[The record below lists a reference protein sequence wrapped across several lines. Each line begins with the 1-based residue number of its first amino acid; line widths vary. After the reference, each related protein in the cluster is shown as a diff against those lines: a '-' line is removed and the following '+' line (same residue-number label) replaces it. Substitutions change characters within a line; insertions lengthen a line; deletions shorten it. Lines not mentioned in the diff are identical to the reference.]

1 MTTSSKAQ
9 TYAGVV
15 FEAALED
22 WLGSLRDVGVAIDRS
37 PGLQTKLASA
47 SIPFPEKQ
55 EVLAALL
62 PQKMAVPVR
71 NFLMGMLA
79 NGDIAL
85 LDEVVDELTHM
96 AAAAGGPRPTRAE
109 VTSAV
114 ELTDTER
121 QDIQNRL
128 SDEFGANLE
137 FRFAVDPKILGGLII
152 RVGDKLIDT
161 SVASRLAGLRQSLG
175 VASS

>member
-1 MTTSSKAQ
+1 MTTSNKAQ

-22 WLGSLRDVGVAIDRS
+22 WLKSLGDVRAAIDRS
-37 PGLQTKLASA
+37 PGLQTKLAS
-47 SIPFPEKQ
+47 SSVPFEEKQ
-55 EVLAALL
+55 DVLATLL
-62 PQKMAVPVR
+62 PQKMAAPVR
-71 NFLMGMLA
+71 NFVMGMLA
-79 NGDIAL
+79 NGDIGL

-109 VTSAV
+109 ITSAV
-114 ELTDTER
+114 ELTEKER
-121 QDIQNRL
+121 QEIQSRL
-128 SDEFGANLE
+128 SDEFGSNLE
-137 FRFAVDPKILGGLII
+137 FRFLVDPKILGGLVV

-161 SVASRLAGLRQSLG
+161 SIATRLAGLRQSLG

>member
-9 TYAGVV
+9 TYAGVI
-15 FEAALED
+15 FETALED
-22 WLGSLRDVGVAIDRS
+22 WLKGLSDVRAAIDRS
-37 PGLQTKLASA
+37 PGLKSKLAS
-47 SIPFPEKQ
+47 SSVPFPEKQ
-55 EVLAALL
+55 EILTTLL

-85 LDEVVDELTHM
+85 LDEVVDELTHI

-114 ELTDTER
+114 ELTVKER
-121 QDIQNRL
+121 QEIQSRL
-128 SDEFGANLE
+128 SDEFGSNLE
-137 FRFAVDPKILGGLII
+137 FRFLVDPKILGGLVV

-161 SVASRLAGLRQSLG
+161 SIASRLAGLRQSLG
-175 VASS
+175 VAGS